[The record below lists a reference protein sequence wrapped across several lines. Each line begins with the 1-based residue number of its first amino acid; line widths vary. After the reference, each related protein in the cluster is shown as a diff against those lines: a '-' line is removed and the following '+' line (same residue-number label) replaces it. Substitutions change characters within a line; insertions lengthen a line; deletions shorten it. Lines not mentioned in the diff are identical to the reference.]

1 MYSKNPGYLHSP
13 SATLGVRRMGP
24 VNWSKPNYSANA
36 PLSYEGVAYGLRGAE
51 LNGVSYGGWGADN
64 GNGNGNAG
72 GKDWGGI
79 AKWAGGGLLFGVIAY
94 VGYSKLAK

>member
-1 MYSKNPGYLHSP
+1 MYSKNPGYLHAP
-13 SATLGVRRMGP
+13 SASLGVRRMGP
-24 VNWSKPNYSANA
+24 VNWSKSNYSPNA
-36 PLSYEGVAYGLRGAE
+36 PLSYEGVMHGLRGGE
-51 LNGVSYGGWGADN
+51 LNGVAYGAWGSE
-64 GNGNGNAG
+64 GNAG